1 MKTAACQGSA
11 RKSSFFLACEGKDL
25 GSRMSDLHAVKPGLV
40 SQKKE
45 YFLRSTL
52 TRLGATGKV
61 KVISTSGAKLHF
73 QLKQNT
79 CSASDENGVFL
90 QGAWCRPKRT
100 QKGGRRVWT
109 NDGTFRLQ
117 RS

>member
-79 CSASDENGVFL
+79 VGLETSYDDQFSGKP
-90 QGAWCRPKRT
+90 G
-100 QKGGRRVWT
+100 
-109 NDGTFRLQ
+109 FRL
-117 RS
+117 R

>member
-79 CSASDENGVFL
+79 HRSLSLFSLAGSGL
-90 QGAWCRPKRT
+90 S
-100 QKGGRRVWT
+100 GRRR
-109 NDGTFRLQ
+109 DRL
-117 RS
+117 